1 MSRGQLPR
9 QDNPKVP
16 RGPRKLSSS
25 LTPELRKLTLR
36 LAPLRQ
42 LEEHLIQILSGRPQ
56 VVNDSGV
63 TIAQPYVPTKAPDIT
78 LSAGTQWRKT
88 MTVQRQHSIDSM
100 SSTASRE
107 SSEVVQCRRMLTALS
122 NDIEALWANRS
133 VQEML
138 KTAEI
143 TLHEQPGLYVHIV
156 PIEVLL

>member
-9 QDNPKVP
+9 PENPKVP

-25 LTPELRKLTLR
+25 MTPELRKLTVR

-42 LEEHLIQILSGRPQ
+42 VEEHLIQILSGQ
-56 VVNDSGV
+56 QAVNDSGV
-63 TIAQPYVPTKAPDIT
+63 GLAQPYNPTKAPDIT
-78 LSAGTQWRKT
+78 LSNGAQWRKA
-88 MTVQRQHSIDSM
+88 MTVHRKHSIDSM

-107 SSEVVQCRRMLTALS
+107 STEVIQCRRMLTALS

-138 KTAEI
+138 KSAEI
-143 TLHEQPGLYVHIV
+143 TLNEQPGLYVLAV
-156 PIEVLL
+156 SYK